1 MDGETD
7 GRMDGRGHHHILC
20 DFSSRF
26 FGFVCVCVL
35 FAFGLFV
42 CCCLQLL
49 LLKLTSGTH
58 THMQTHTHMH
68 VLMANID
75 VYSVRP
81 KSSLIERA
89 ANHESREAFSV
100 NNAMKI

>member
-1 MDGETD
+1 
-7 GRMDGRGHHHILC
+7 
-20 DFSSRF
+20 
-26 FGFVCVCVL
+26 
-35 FAFGLFV
+35 
-42 CCCLQLL
+42 
-49 LLKLTSGTH
+49 
-58 THMQTHTHMH
+58 MQTHMH
-68 VLMANID
+68 VLMTNID

>member
-1 MDGETD
+1 MERATDERTD
-7 GRMDGRGHHHILC
+7 GWGHHHILC

-26 FGFVCVCVL
+26 FGVCVL